1 MAYQSCHKGSG
12 ACVAD
17 SYAKGFYVAAIVLG
31 TIATFFVI
39 IAVVAVIAR

>member
-1 MAYQSCHKGSG
+1 MAYQSCHTSTG

-31 TIATFFVI
+31 TIAIFFVI
-39 IAVVAVIAR
+39 IAVVAVLAR